1 MLNFSWL
8 RCNNRICCR
17 QARVRCH
24 DFQHNDI
31 QHHNK
36 LDTRLRTTLH
46 SACNIFNAEC
56 RKQTFLAGCRYF
68 ECRGAPSTA
77 GVACVFAANY
87 AHVNVPLYVQVLL
100 EAGEDFV
107 TIKEVTNEEDG
118 QPDLHLSM
126 DRTKL
131 MTVGKPAIERFLVK
145 LQVSVCLIKPF
156 FIVTSATDK

>member
-1 MLNFSWL
+1 MMSV
-8 RCNNRICCR
+8 
-17 QARVRCH
+17 A
-24 DFQHNDI
+24 
-31 QHHNK
+31 
-36 LDTRLRTTLH
+36 
-46 SACNIFNAEC
+46 NIPEC
-56 RKQTFLAGCRYF
+56 RKYTLDAGCRYVECHYV
-68 ECRGAPSTA
+68 ECRGAPRKQCQVMQGSLA
-77 GVACVFAANY
+77 FFAANY
-87 AHVNVPLYVQVLL
+87 AHVNVPLCVQVLL

-145 LQVSVCLIKPF
+145 LQVSVYLIKPF